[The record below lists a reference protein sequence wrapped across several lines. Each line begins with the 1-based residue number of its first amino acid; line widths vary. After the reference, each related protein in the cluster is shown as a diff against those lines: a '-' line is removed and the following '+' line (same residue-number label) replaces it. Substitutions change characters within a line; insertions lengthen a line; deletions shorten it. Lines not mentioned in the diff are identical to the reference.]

1 MEADLPG
8 VIVVDFPKFCQHML
22 IVDEVHNWVFGIV
35 SLADD
40 IIPGYKEV
48 KLNTRNGVED
58 PLVMIGSC
66 CGFDRNNMVK
76 PLRH

>member
-22 IVDEVHNWVFGIV
+22 IVDEVHKWVFGIV

-48 KLNTRNGVED
+48 KLNTIN
-58 PLVMIGSC
+58 
-66 CGFDRNNMVK
+66 
-76 PLRH
+76 